1 MKIRPVAAKLFHG
14 DGRRD
19 RHEAK
24 RRFSQFCEERLKIEP
39 LPQSKRTVF
48 PMNKSIVKAIYK
60 KKNGCCSNN
69 NSVEIKTVWLKLEI
83 SRLSWG
89 NEGLTSRILALKKTT
104 HSSFRSK
111 YAFKILEN
119 RPF

>member
-1 MKIRPVAAKLFHG
+1 MKISPVAAELFHA

-24 RRFSQFCEERLKIEP
+24 RRFSQFCEECLKIEP
-39 LPQSKRTVF
+39 LPQSKHVVF
-48 PMNKSIVKAIYK
+48 PPCKSIVKAIYG
-60 KKNGCCSNN
+60 KNGCCSNN
-69 NSVEIKTVWLKLEI
+69 NLVEIKTLWLKLEV
-83 SRLSWG
+83 SRHFG
-89 NEGLTSRILALKKTT
+89 GTEGLTSRILALIKTN

-111 YAFKILEN
+111 YVFKILEN